1 MHPLCLLPYWPLY
14 PERMVIMEFNE
25 KLQEL
30 RKQKGLTQEELAQQ
44 LFVSRAAVSKWE
56 SGRGYPNIESL
67 KLIAKFFCV
76 SVDTLLSGEAVLA
89 IAQEESREQEARF
102 LRCLFGLLD
111 SSVLLFFLLPFFK
124 EGVAGAMRAVALPA
138 LKEVSAYLKYCCW
151 AVVLGESL
159 WGILSLALRDRL
171 ETVRSYSISF
181 LLNGAGVLLFII
193 SQQPYAAAYLFL
205 ILVFKLIFYMKKQ

>member
-102 LRCLFGLLD
+102 LRCLF
-111 SSVLLFFLLPFFK
+111 FK